1 MFKKVTHNNE
11 SLNLESVKKKPFL
24 PLNIQYFAEGGEG
37 QGQGEG
43 AGTGEGEGGNGEG
56 EGQGEGDGDG
66 GDTTFTQ
73 SDVDSAVSKAVDKA
87 LKNQAAKLEKEKQ
100 QAIEDAKKDAAAYSK
115 MTKQQ
120 QQDADYQKRMEKLE
134 NRERELNLKQLRTE
148 VEGDLKEEGLPTD
161 FAESLITLED
171 NEKIKESI
179 TSIKKTFDDAVNVAV
194 KEKLRQDPPASG
206 QSFRENQSGGNKS
219 KAEMAKKA
227 RII

>member
-1 MFKKVTHNNE
+1 MTELKSKLYR
-11 SLNLESVKKKPFL
+11 LNLQF
-24 PLNIQYFAEGGEG
+24 FA
-37 QGQGEG
+37 
-43 AGTGEGEGGNGEG
+43 
-56 EGQGEGDGDG
+56 DGDNQ
-66 GDTTFTQ
+66 DDNSNTDDDNQDDDNSSDDNTNDNNQDDQTFTK
-73 SDVDSAVSKAVDKA
+73 SDVDSAISKAVNTA

-148 VEGDLKEEGLPTD
+148 VEGDLKEEGLPPD
-161 FAESLITLED
+161 FAESLVAMDD

-179 TSIKKTFDDAVNVAV
+179 SHIKKTFDEAVNNAV
-194 KEKLRQDPPASG
+194 KEKLRQDPPQGG
-206 QSFRENQSGGNKS
+206 QSFKERKSAGNKS
-219 KAEMAKKA
+219 RAEMAKKA